1 MTTPSVNADASE
13 LRNFDRLA
21 ANWWDPKGPMG
32 ALHQINPLR
41 LQVIE
46 EASPVAQ
53 RQVLDV
59 GCGGGILSE
68 ALARAGAQVTA
79 LDLSTQAL
87 DIARAHAQDSG
98 LQIDYREQSAEQCAE
113 QQPSSFDL
121 ICCMEM
127 LEHVPAP
134 ESVVAACAQLLR
146 PGGSVV
152 FSTLNRH
159 PMALVQAIVGA
170 EYLLNMVPRGTHD
183 YTKFIR
189 PSELARC
196 CREVGLEV
204 RSTRGL
210 GYNPLTRSFKLHQDL
225 RVNYFLT
232 ATKP

>member
-1 MTTPSVNADASE
+1 MPTPSLNADAKE
-13 LRNFDRLA
+13 LRNFDQLA
-21 ANWWDPKGPMG
+21 ANWWDPQGPMG

-41 LQVIE
+41 MQVIE
-46 EASPVAQ
+46 EASPLAQ
-53 RQVLDV
+53 RKVLDV

-68 ALARAGAQVTA
+68 ALAHAGAQVTA
-79 LDLSTQAL
+79 LDLSAEALSVARSHTQE
-87 DIARAHAQDSG
+87 SG
-98 LQIDYREQSAEQCAE
+98 LKIDYREQAAEQCA
-113 QQPSSFDL
+113 QAQPASFDL

-134 ESVVAACAQLLR
+134 ESVVAACAELLR

-159 PMALVQAIVGA
+159 PMAMLQAIIGA